1 MLKNVLIISQ
11 FNIILFQ
18 WSVFFCCEVLANL
31 TDRVGPGRFIICDLW
46 SEFLCG
52 LHEVYSHIMVSPD
65 LFIYLFIYLFVY
77 ESRASV
83 TWSSVVVL
91 VVSLGS
97 SNFFLGDRISS

>member
-1 MLKNVLIISQ
+1 MFCVLLLLGLSKGNARVEISA
-11 FNIILFQ
+11 
-18 WSVFFCCEVLANL
+18 S
-31 TDRVGPGRFIICDLW
+31 
-46 SEFLCG
+46 FLCG

-65 LFIYLFIYLFVY
+65 LVIYLFIYLFIYVFIYLFVY

-97 SNFFLGDRISS
+97 SSSS